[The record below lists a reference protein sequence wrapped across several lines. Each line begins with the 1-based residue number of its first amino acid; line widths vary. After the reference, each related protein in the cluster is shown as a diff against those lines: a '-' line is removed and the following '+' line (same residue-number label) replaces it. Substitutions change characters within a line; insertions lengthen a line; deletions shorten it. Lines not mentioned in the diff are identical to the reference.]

1 MRPKP
6 IISFF
11 SFLSLCL
18 ALSLIIVLLQ
28 SARAL
33 EEFPVDVPP
42 PWLKVGTYVEY
53 KVWVTSFPT
62 GTEATL
68 RWECISLDGTVATLN
83 VSHTA
88 ASKMPGYSHI
98 SPGSATLQVLTDTR
112 EALYPNGTVI
122 GKTFLWV
129 PPFLSKDQ
137 KVVLE
142 GKPPDEKIGIVYWDG
157 GSCTWTSGGYQETN
171 WIRPYNGTWFS
182 AHFDVNTGIL
192 IASSPFPSAVIEA
205 LGVKGLIGG
214 APTIVATNVDL
225 GPQFLRTLILHTIWN
240 NLPIVIPIIF
250 LITAFLLIRR
260 KRKRQKAR
268 YRLDKT

>member
-53 KVWVTSFPT
+53 RVWVASFPT

-68 RWECISLDGTVATLN
+68 RWECIGLDGTVATLN

-88 ASKMPGYSHI
+88 TANIPGYSHI
-98 SPGSATLQVLTDTR
+98 SPGSAILQVLTDTR

-142 GKPPDEKIGIVYWDG
+142 GKPPNEKTGIVYWDS
-157 GSCTWTSGGYQETN
+157 GSCIWTSGGYQESM
-171 WIRPYNGTWFS
+171 WIRPYNETGYD
-182 AHFDVNTGIL
+182 ADFDVNTGIL
-192 IASSPFPSAVIEA
+192 VMGDVPSAVIEA
-205 LGVKGLIGG
+205 LGAEDLITG
-214 APTIVATNVDL
+214 ASTIVATNVDL
-225 GPQFLRTLILHTIWN
+225 GPQFLRALILHTIWN
-240 NLPIVIPIIF
+240 NLPIVLPIIF

-260 KRKRQKAR
+260 KRKKSAQN
-268 YRLDKT
+268 